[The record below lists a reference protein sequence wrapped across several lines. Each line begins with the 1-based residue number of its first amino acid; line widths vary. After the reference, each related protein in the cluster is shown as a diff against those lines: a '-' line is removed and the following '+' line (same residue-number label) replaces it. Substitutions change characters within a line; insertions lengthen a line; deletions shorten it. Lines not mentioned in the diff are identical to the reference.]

1 MEKTFPAMF
10 RNGIPG
16 IGVPLLAGGCKDTVP
31 DADLLREVLAFPETE
46 PLPLPV
52 FHDLRQPLD
61 VLFQE
66 ESLNRHF
73 GFADECAGRFP
84 KDEIFHLL
92 SKGRHYRPLLAAS
105 IFLVLS
111 HRTELPDFLEPVLL
125 AIECFH
131 KASLIH
137 DDIEDADELRYGEPT
152 LHVKIGQAAA
162 INAGD
167 FLLGEGYRLLSR
179 AEFTAEQRV
188 AMLAEA
194 ARAHRELTLGQSM
207 EFTSAAPS
215 RDLEACLA
223 IARLKTVPAFRVAL
237 LLGAVLAA
245 GGIFYMHMKAQP
257 HVDAKGLMERLEES
271 SELTVEKSYYTG
283 IVRFSEGTVPLI
295 NKNGFSMK
303 YEAELDAGFELED
316 VSIEVT
322 DNAVVV
328 TVPKAEILSID
339 IDPDSLE
346 FYDNKTSL
354 FKTDR
359 KEATKKAL
367 QEAEKDAEENAS
379 RKGVLEAADKRAEVI
394 FKGIL
399 EGGVGNRD
407 IIVLQKDSGQNANTK
422 TETEEAD
429 SEKETGA
436 DAADS
441 SEAETEE
448 TAG

>member
-1 MEKTFPAMF
+1 MK
-10 RNGIPG
+10 R
-16 IGVPLLAGGCKDTVP
+16 
-31 DADLLREVLAFPETE
+31 VL
-46 PLPLPV
+46 
-52 FHDLRQPLD
+52 
-61 VLFQE
+61 
-66 ESLNRHF
+66 
-73 GFADECAGRFP
+73 G
-84 KDEIFHLL
+84 
-92 SKGRHYRPLLAAS
+92 
-105 IFLVLS
+105 
-111 HRTELPDFLEPVLL
+111 
-125 AIECFH
+125 
-131 KASLIH
+131 LI
-137 DDIEDADELRYGEPT
+137 I
-152 LHVKIGQAAA
+152 
-162 INAGD
+162 
-167 FLLGEGYRLLSR
+167 
-179 AEFTAEQRV
+179 
-188 AMLAEA
+188 
-194 ARAHRELTLGQSM
+194 
-207 EFTSAAPS
+207 
-215 RDLEACLA
+215 
-223 IARLKTVPAFRVAL
+223 AL

-303 YEAELDAGFELED
+303 YEAELDAGFDLED

-407 IIVLQKDSGQNANTK
+407 IIVLQKDSGQNNNTK

>member
-1 MEKTFPAMF
+1 MK
-10 RNGIPG
+10 R
-16 IGVPLLAGGCKDTVP
+16 
-31 DADLLREVLAFPETE
+31 VL
-46 PLPLPV
+46 
-52 FHDLRQPLD
+52 
-61 VLFQE
+61 
-66 ESLNRHF
+66 
-73 GFADECAGRFP
+73 G
-84 KDEIFHLL
+84 
-92 SKGRHYRPLLAAS
+92 
-105 IFLVLS
+105 
-111 HRTELPDFLEPVLL
+111 
-125 AIECFH
+125 
-131 KASLIH
+131 LI
-137 DDIEDADELRYGEPT
+137 I
-152 LHVKIGQAAA
+152 
-162 INAGD
+162 
-167 FLLGEGYRLLSR
+167 
-179 AEFTAEQRV
+179 
-188 AMLAEA
+188 
-194 ARAHRELTLGQSM
+194 
-207 EFTSAAPS
+207 
-215 RDLEACLA
+215 
-223 IARLKTVPAFRVAL
+223 AL

-245 GGIFYMHMKAQP
+245 GGMFYMHMKAQP

-303 YEAELDAGFELED
+303 YEAELDAGFDLED

-379 RKGVLEAADKRAEVI
+379 RKGVLEAADMRAEVI

-407 IIVLQKDSGQNANTK
+407 IIVLQKDSGKKDTAGAD
-422 TETEEAD
+422 TEEAGD
-429 SEKETGA
+429 ETGS
-436 DAADS
+436 DAEAEGNT
-441 SEAETEE
+441 EAETEE
-448 TAG
+448 AAG